1 MENNSIIE
9 QKKVLRKKFRSM
21 RENMTTDE
29 RDKASALIVSRLI
42 DNPIYKSAMTIMAY
56 ASMPEEI
63 QLNKLFDD
71 AFSHNKILAVPLII
85 GRGTMRPVF
94 LPSMDDLV
102 VGDFG
107 ILTVRQDCRTFV
119 EFNDIDCII
128 VPGAAFDRKGNRLGL
143 GGGYYDRFLKR
154 AEHASRIAL
163 AFDYQI
169 VDDLPVC
176 EYDTKMDVIITESEI
191 LTFKRGE

>member
-1 MENNSIIE
+1 M
-9 QKKVLRKKFRSM
+9 RSM
-21 RENMTTDE
+21 RESMPKEE
-29 RDKASALIVSRLI
+29 RDKASHKIISRLI
-42 DNPIYKSAMTIMAY
+42 ENPVYQQSTTIMAY

-63 QLNKLFDD
+63 QLNELFDH
-71 AFSHNKILAVPLII
+71 AFANNKILAIPLII

-94 LPSMDDLV
+94 LPTIEDLV

-107 ILTVRQDCRTFV
+107 IMTVRQDCRTFV

-154 AEHASRIAL
+154 VPNAKRIAL
-163 AFDYQI
+163 AFDYQLI
-169 VDDLPVC
+169 ESVPA
-176 EYDTKMDVIITESEI
+176 ESHDTKMNIIITESETI
-191 LTFKRGE
+191 EL